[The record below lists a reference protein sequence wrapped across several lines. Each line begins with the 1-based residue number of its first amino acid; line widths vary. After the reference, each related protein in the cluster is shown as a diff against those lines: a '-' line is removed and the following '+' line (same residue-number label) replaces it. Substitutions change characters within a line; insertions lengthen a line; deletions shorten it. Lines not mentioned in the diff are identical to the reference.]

1 LLWLTV
7 GKPPDRNDVRPVV
20 GLLIAAR
27 IELTREIRVDMA
39 NMHLG
44 WSPVFIFRAAIGEF
58 RFLRR
63 IW

>member
-1 LLWLTV
+1 L
-7 GKPPDRNDVRPVV
+7 

-27 IELTREIRVDMA
+27 VELAREIRVDMA
-39 NMHLG
+39 NKHLG
-44 WSPVFIFRAAIGEF
+44 RSPVFIFRAAFEEF

>member
-1 LLWLTV
+1 L
-7 GKPPDRNDVRPVV
+7 

-27 IELTREIRVDMA
+27 VELAREIRVDMA
-39 NMHLG
+39 NKHLG
-44 WSPVFIFRAAIGEF
+44 RSPVFIFRAAFGEF